1 MRLNK
6 YQGYTDEYKYKE
18 GTLYCLEEILSE
30 LKAIKVLLEPKTE
43 KPVVEPLNEEIKEVK
58 KTPKTR
64 KKKEVV

>member
-30 LKAIKVLLEPKTE
+30 LKDIRELLSPKVE
-43 KPVVEPLNEEIKEVK
+43 KPVVEPVNEEIKEVK
-58 KTPKTR
+58 KAPRTR